1 MSNSENLNWQKL
13 HWGRGGITVFM
24 SLVETGILE
33 VVWLPHWWV
42 LIQPDSARFQWDNG
56 SHCCHP
62 SLKNL
67 KALLASLPWWEYQD
81 HCPTFYSSLCDIAKL
96 VDTTTPP
103 PRYQLHLSTSGH
115 TYWATSRT
123 TRSICLLLTLPWAQE
138 EGLIDSDSLLNH
150 FHTGPTAHL
159 YKSWETVDT
168 VSMNIH
174 TPFSTEDPRHL
185 FA

>member
-1 MSNSENLNWQKL
+1 MSSSENLNWQKL

-96 VDTTTPP
+96 VDTTPP
-103 PRYQLHLSTSGH
+103 PPPGIS
-115 TYWATSRT
+115 
-123 TRSICLLLTLPWAQE
+123 SICQPVVILIGQHLGQPEAFASYWLSRGHRRKGWLTLIVSWTISTRGQQ
-138 EGLIDSDSLLNH
+138 LISINPEKL
-150 FHTGPTAHL
+150 
-159 YKSWETVDT
+159 
-168 VSMNIH
+168 
-174 TPFSTEDPRHL
+174 
-185 FA
+185 